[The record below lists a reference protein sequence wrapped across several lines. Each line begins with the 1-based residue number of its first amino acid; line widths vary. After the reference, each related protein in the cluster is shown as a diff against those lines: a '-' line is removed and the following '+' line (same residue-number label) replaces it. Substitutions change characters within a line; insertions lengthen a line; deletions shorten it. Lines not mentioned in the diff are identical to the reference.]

1 MAGWSQKTSAANYC
15 RRHFIETGMNRS
27 QARRFGSWLLTAMVI
42 VVLQPNGITESIP
55 VRYPEGTVHGFL
67 VMRSEA
73 GRVIASGDLLQ
84 SVRGNQVISRLIFHF
99 KDGSIDDE
107 TTVFS
112 QRGSFRLVSDHHIQR
127 GPSFTHPIDL
137 SIDPG
142 NNKVTVR
149 STGKDGKE
157 QVTTD
162 HLDLPPDLVNG
173 MVLLIIKNISP
184 TASETKV
191 SMLVA
196 TPRPRLVKL
205 VITPDGKQPFSLA
218 GSSRSALH
226 FEIKIELGGIAGI
239 VAPLIGKQPPDLQ
252 AWIVGGEVPTFVK
265 EQGPFFVDGP
275 IWTVELTSPIWPD
288 AKGSGQ

>member
-15 RRHFIETGMNRS
+15 RRPFIETGMNRS

-42 VVLQPNGITESIP
+42 VVLQPDGITESIP

>member
-1 MAGWSQKTSAANYC
+1 
-15 RRHFIETGMNRS
+15 
-27 QARRFGSWLLTAMVI
+27 
-42 VVLQPNGITESIP
+42 
-55 VRYPEGTVHGFL
+55 
-67 VMRSEA
+67 
-73 GRVIASGDLLQ
+73 
-84 SVRGNQVISRLIFHF
+84 
-99 KDGSIDDE
+99 
-107 TTVFS
+107 
-112 QRGSFRLVSDHHIQR
+112 
-127 GPSFTHPIDL
+127 
-137 SIDPG
+137 
-142 NNKVTVR
+142 
-149 STGKDGKE
+149 
-157 QVTTD
+157 
-162 HLDLPPDLVNG
+162 